1 MEEKTF
7 TEVKNLKPGRY
18 VLIDGVPCTVT
29 NIQISR
35 PGKHG
40 AAKARVEAVGVFDG
54 QKRVIVKPSGDK
66 IPVPIINKKSAQVIS
81 ISGDM
86 AQLMD
91 VETYEMFDAKI
102 PDDIKGKIQE
112 GGEVITWRF
121 GNLVMI
127 TGVKQ

>member
-66 IPVPIINKKSAQVIS
+66 ISVPIINKKSAQVIS
-81 ISGDM
+81 ISGDI

-102 PDDIKGKIQE
+102 PDEIKDKIKE

-127 TGVKQ
+127 NGVKQ